1 MSVTRRI
8 ISISCFLFF
17 GVFIACEPKREAERV
32 TVEVQIEAYLSD
44 VELGRELFRA
54 DSLIP
59 NNSYQVPFLNAVF
72 RDSVI
77 SHSRT
82 FDYSVPRTILYS
94 PVDARG
100 ILSIQVLVRDEFV
113 VRSIGIRTGLPDTV
127 ITATRTLLR
136 DGWFLKAGANSEPGY
151 GWILWGFN
159 GTVSTSSADPR
170 MPVDIRCE
178 TEDGSIFSGDQDM
191 LDEHQEDTG
200 SVVIGEYILIEDV
213 RNILQGDRIYFQ
225 GAPSNLSNATRYV
238 TGLTGRDELGIEK
251 SIMTRVTNSVYRDT
265 IKTQNPN
272 NKLWNLVYVEAFRD
286 DQFFFIRSW
295 VIPYRVP
302 Q

>member
-1 MSVTRRI
+1 MSVIPRI

-17 GVFIACEPKREAERV
+17 GVFIGCESKREAERV

-54 DSLIP
+54 DSLFP
-59 NNSYQVPFLNAVF
+59 DNSYQVPFLSAVF

-77 SHSRT
+77 SHSRS

-100 ILSIQVLVRDEFV
+100 ILSVQVLVRDEFV
-113 VRSIGIRTGLPDTV
+113 VRSRGIRTGLPDTL
-127 ITATRTLLR
+127 ITTTRTLLR
-136 DGWFLKAGANSEPGY
+136 DGWFLKAGANSDPGY

-159 GTVSTSSADPR
+159 GTVPTNSVDSR

-191 LDEHQEDTG
+191 LEEHQEDTG

-213 RNILQGDRIYFQ
+213 RNILQGDRVYFQ
-225 GAPSNLSNATRYV
+225 GAPSNSSNPTRYV
-238 TGLTGRDELGIEK
+238 TGLTARDELGFEK
-251 SIMTRVTNSVYRDT
+251 SIMTRVTNSDYRDT
-265 IKTQNPN
+265 VKTLNPN
-272 NKLWNLVYVEAFRD
+272 NKLWNIVYVEAFRD
-286 DQFFFIRSW
+286 DQFLFIRSW